1 MHRTLRSLLLAST
14 LSLAACGTNAEWRP
28 IGLAQVGCQT
38 PAPDALP
45 FDADGRDALDHD
57 RVSSA
62 TSERLADL
70 FVHVPYA
77 LIFALAAFFAWH
89 HNRRAVME
97 QSSNPT
103 APLTDGPAVI
113 LGTVEADPTWQ
124 GPVVRLDIHQT
135 GTEWCNKGAWHH
147 QWRETSRALNRRPF
161 VVVRDDGVRVQIE
174 PDERVI
180 LHDETDTV
188 RHDLTTRTR
197 VAAIEPGQRVH
208 VSGTLVGA
216 SLAQGSA
223 GGAYRSGFGAPSLRA
238 PSIGRMVIS
247 NERPGAAALAR
258 MRFHRGWVIGI
269 ATLFAFVAA
278 VVMPAYELL
287 SLSNDL
293 AWATPSDVRNWR
305 EWHKPKNSSGYWV
318 YRWSVR
324 GVWDDHGTVRTLE
337 DDCGEGYFN
346 YVTQNPCARVP
357 YTVSTIAPSW
367 HQIGAGPQLTVG
379 RCIILGLL
387 CLVVVIAYPASVFAS
402 RPWYEKKRVVDSGNG
417 RLSTSRP

>member
-1 MHRTLRSLLLAST
+1 MHRTLRTLLFAAALT
-14 LSLAACGTNAEWRP
+14 LAACSPNAEWRSL
-28 IGLAQVGCQT
+28 GGAQTGCAA
-38 PAPDALP
+38 PAQNALP
-45 FDADGRDALDHD
+45 FEADDSGALDHD

-77 LIFALAAFFAWH
+77 LIFAVAAFFAWH

-97 QSSNPT
+97 QASNPT
-103 APLTDGPAVI
+103 APLVDGPAVVY
-113 LGTVEADPTWQ
+113 GTVEADPAWQ
-124 GPVVRLDIHQT
+124 GPFVRLDIHQS

-147 QWRETSRALNRRPF
+147 QWKETSRTLNRRPF

-180 LHDETDTV
+180 LHDEPDVV
-188 RHDLTTRTR
+188 RHDLASRTR
-197 VAAIEPGQRVH
+197 VAAIEVGQRVH

-247 NERPGAAALAR
+247 NERPGAPELAR
-258 MRFHRGWVIGI
+258 MRFHRGWAI
-269 ATLFAFVAA
+269 AVAILFAFVAS

-287 SLSNDL
+287 SLSNEL
-293 AWATPSDVRNWR
+293 AWATPTDVRNWR

-324 GVWDDHGTVRTLE
+324 GAWDDHGTARTLE
-337 DDCGEGYFN
+337 DDCGQPYFN
-346 YVTQNPCARVP
+346 YVTEATCARVP
-357 YTVSTIAPSW
+357 FTVSTIAPSW
-367 HQIGAGPQLTVG
+367 HQIGTGPQLTVG
-379 RCIILGLL
+379 RCIILGIL
-387 CLVVVIAYPASVFAS
+387 CLIIVIAYPASTLAS

-417 RLSTSRP
+417 RLAASRP